1 MKIILRDKTENQV
14 KNYEFIK
21 IYKISYVKIF
31 IYYISEIYSSKELYN
46 QFNDRIN
53 FIDLIKNTNNND
65 SFEIYF
71 IKCLKFFNDNSF
83 SNFVFNHDF
92 DYFKYFGLKHI
103 KIKYFEKEKTNEY
116 FYHPLEVIYINDL
129 PSYLKLKEL
138 YNNNLEEDIVKKMIG
153 VKGEMFFF
161 DFIFN
166 DLLCFFFN
174 KNFSNEYLKND
185 YYKNLSKFFTS
196 ISNEKI
202 KKILESIFYLK
213 ETQYEFKFTDKE
225 TTLLSYCF
233 NFYILSLS
241 DSNIDPKSFL
251 NLVDRNKKKL
261 YSLTFEFLGLIK
273 ILNKNFIEKKY
284 DYCIKL
290 MKIIV
295 NIANKI
301 EKNLNIF
308 YDKSDIFTFL
318 NYIKKFIIL
327 NEPIERIIFPLINN
341 LNNETFKNE
350 YKNNISN
357 YLKFTKLNNNSIR
370 IIVNNITEKDG
381 DNNLNDFLF
390 FQKFYKL
397 IDIEKD
403 ILQKNDSIISFYI
416 ENNSNIEKINNI
428 VNNINPIINKIYELY
443 NGKISRKKLSEISM
457 EKFQGKNY
465 QKFQLNNF

>member
-1 MKIILRDKTENQV
+1 MV
-14 KNYEFIK
+14 K
-21 IYKISYVKIF
+21 VK
-31 IYYISEIYSSKELYN
+31 
-46 QFNDRIN
+46 D
-53 FIDLIKNTNNND
+53 
-65 SFEIYF
+65 
-71 IKCLKFFNDNSF
+71 
-83 SNFVFNHDF
+83 
-92 DYFKYFGLKHI
+92 
-103 KIKYFEKEKTNEY
+103 
-116 FYHPLEVIYINDL
+116 
-129 PSYLKLKEL
+129 
-138 YNNNLEEDIVKKMIG
+138 
-153 VKGEMFFF
+153 EMFFF

-166 DLLCFFFN
+166 ELLCFFFN

-185 YYKNLSKFFTS
+185 CNKNLSKVFTC

-327 NEPIERIIFPLINN
+327 NDKESLERIIYPLINN
-341 LNNETFKNE
+341 LNNETFMDE

-370 IIVNNITEKDG
+370 IIVNNIKEKDD
-381 DNNLNDFLF
+381 DNDLNYFLF

-403 ILQKNDSIISFYI
+403 ILQKKDSIISFYI

-428 VNNINPIINKIYELY
+428 VSNINPIINKP
-443 NGKISRKKLSEISM
+443 
-457 EKFQGKNY
+457 
-465 QKFQLNNF
+465 

>member
-1 MKIILRDKTENQV
+1 M
-14 KNYEFIK
+14 
-21 IYKISYVKIF
+21 KIF

-46 QFNDRIN
+46 KYNEKIN
-53 FIDLIKNTNNND
+53 FVDLMKNTINND

-83 SNFVFNHDF
+83 SNFVFNNGF
-92 DYFKYFGLKHI
+92 DYFEYFGLENI

-129 PSYLKLKEL
+129 PNYLKLKEL
-138 YNNNLEEDIVKKMIG
+138 YNNNLEKDIVKKMIE
-153 VKGEMFFF
+153 VKDEMFFF

-166 DLLCFFFN
+166 ELLCFFFN

-213 ETQYEFKFTDKE
+213 EKQFEFKFTDKE

-241 DSNIDPKSFL
+241 DSKIDSKSFL

-290 MKIIV
+290 MKIIL

-318 NYIKKFIIL
+318 NYIKII
-327 NEPIERIIFPLINN
+327 
-341 LNNETFKNE
+341 
-350 YKNNISN
+350 
-357 YLKFTKLNNNSIR
+357 
-370 IIVNNITEKDG
+370 
-381 DNNLNDFLF
+381 
-390 FQKFYKL
+390 
-397 IDIEKD
+397 
-403 ILQKNDSIISFYI
+403 
-416 ENNSNIEKINNI
+416 
-428 VNNINPIINKIYELY
+428 
-443 NGKISRKKLSEISM
+443 
-457 EKFQGKNY
+457 
-465 QKFQLNNF
+465 